1 MYKNLVTSLRLFVRG
16 KHKEPYLRFRN
27 ILGFVPNNISY
38 YEMALIHRSSAIRKN
53 GEYINNERLE
63 FLGDAVLGMV
73 IADMLYRHYNNQKEG
88 FLSNTR
94 SKIVQRETLNRI
106 AVEIGLN
113 KLIVTSKK
121 NNIQKDN
128 LYGNAFE
135 ALIGAIYLDQ
145 GYRKC
150 QEFLEKKIFASHIN
164 LDKLIKK
171 EINFKSQLLEVSQ
184 KHRMELV
191 YNSLQERKCD
201 KNKMFFESEVLLN
214 NIPVATGTGNSRK
227 ESQQHA
233 AQSALR
239 KIKSDKKLFD
249 KIIKNKFV
257 EEEIKKHTEYTD

>member
-1 MYKNLVTSLRLFVRG
+1 MYKNFVTSLRLFVRG

-73 IADMLYRHYNNQKEG
+73 IADMLYRHYDHQKEG

-94 SKIVQRETLNRI
+94 SKIVQRETLNRV
-106 AVEIGLN
+106 AVEIGLD

-121 NNIQKDN
+121 NNIQKNN

-150 QEFLEKKIFASHIN
+150 QEFIEKKIFTSYIN
-164 LDKLIKK
+164 LEKIIKK

-184 KHRMELV
+184 KHRIELV
-191 YNSLQERKCD
+191 YNLLQERKCE

-214 NIPVATGTGNSRK
+214 NIPVATGTGNSKK

-233 AQSALR
+233 AQSALK
-239 KIKSDKKLFD
+239 KIKSDKELFD
-249 KIIKNKFV
+249 KIVQNKFV
-257 EEEIKKHTEYTD
+257 EEETSLEN